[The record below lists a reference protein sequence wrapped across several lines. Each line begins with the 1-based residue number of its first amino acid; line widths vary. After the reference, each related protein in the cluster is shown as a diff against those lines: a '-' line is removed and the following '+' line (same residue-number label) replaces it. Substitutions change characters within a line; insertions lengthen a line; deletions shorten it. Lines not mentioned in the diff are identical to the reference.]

1 MQEITPDFFTY
12 VLTLSAL
19 MNDLFQ
25 NKMTITQQR
34 KKLHSKMKDLNVELT
49 THSKYNSLNR
59 RDKRV
64 AEHHHDMMTAEHSLQ
79 KDLRSVKKIA
89 SRIAQVLDK
98 HGKDTNKTKNF
109 VGNYN
114 FANTVGMDSSASGD
128 CSQDLSTAIGT
139 REAWKQELMNMISN
153 SYQYSEAQKLGDYA
167 LLHVPNNSSGC
178 CPVKY
183 RSEFHYAAPRG
194 DCMSLS
200 SSMGT
205 AYKATS
211 DSPSGDNDSKS
222 TPNGYEH
229 HSVQNCDLKFEETYK
244 LLVAEDS
251 ATWTAHLSTEFA
263 SAVASYTGTSTSDWD
278 GAAYTTD
285 AARKALIKT
294 YLQDTSCLPEAL
306 VDALL
311 VFQDQ
316 VTFVISGVLAT
327 DVDSADI
334 TAAIA
339 HKPSVPNVE
348 DETDLSFILKHF
360 TEKMNTIRECQQ
372 QNDREQQRMEFVRET
387 SESNAA
393 YHKDVFHEMTA
404 IDESEVRAKRSVGA
418 QLDKDLCKLYSENC
432 FNKQNMFNDITLS
445 GGEW

>member
-1 MQEITPDFFTY
+1 
-12 VLTLSAL
+12 

-34 KKLHSKMKDLNVELT
+34 KKLRSKMKDLNVELA

-59 RDKRV
+59 VDKRV
-64 AEHHHDMMTAEHSLQ
+64 AEHHFDRMTDEQSLQ

-109 VGNYN
+109 AGNYN

-128 CSQDLSTAIGT
+128 CSQDLSTDIGT
-139 REAWKQELMNMISN
+139 REAWKQELMSMITN
-153 SYQYSEAQKLGDYA
+153 SYHYSAAQKLGDYA

-183 RSEFHYAAPRG
+183 RPEFHYAAPRG
-194 DCMSLS
+194 DCMSFS

-251 ATWTAHLSTEFA
+251 ATWTALLTTEYA
-263 SAVASYTGTSTSDWD
+263 DAVASFDADSTTDGNSTTGF
-278 GAAYTTD
+278 TTD
-285 AARKALIKT
+285 AARKALLKT

-311 VFQDQ
+311 VLEDQ
-316 VTFVISGVLAT
+316 SNYIISGDLAT
-327 DVDSADI
+327 DVAGATI

-348 DETDLSFILKHF
+348 DETDLSFILKHL
-360 TEKMNTIRECQQ
+360 TEKMNTIRKCQQ

-387 SESNAA
+387 SECNAA
-393 YHKDVFHEMTA
+393 FHKDVFQEMTS
-404 IDESEVRAKRSVGA
+404 IDESEVRTQRSVGA
-418 QLDKDLCKLYSENC
+418 QMDKDLDRLHAENC
-432 FNKQNMFNDITLS
+432 FTKQNMFMDITLS
-445 GGEW
+445 GCDW